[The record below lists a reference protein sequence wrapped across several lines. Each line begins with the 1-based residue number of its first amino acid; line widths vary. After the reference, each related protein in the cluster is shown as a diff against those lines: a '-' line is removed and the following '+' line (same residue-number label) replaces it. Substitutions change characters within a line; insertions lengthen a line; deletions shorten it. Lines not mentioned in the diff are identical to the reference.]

1 MGKAPHPWYQPPMC
15 SNPESDR
22 EPTVTVDGTTHVVP
36 ETGLSFGRDEACDLT
51 LDAADVGIS
60 RRAGSIERE
69 AGTWW
74 LVNRSGSRPLSV
86 IDELGLRSLLAP
98 GRRAALEAPVTVI
111 IEGSQS
117 EHALAVRVPR
127 LETPADPTVPS
138 AEGLLT
144 AVGEGVLV
152 NDADRLALVALFAGY
167 LQDYPRHDPNPKSYA
182 AAAARLGW
190 PRTTLVKRIEYLR
203 TRLANAGVPGLMG
216 WNAMYNL
223 AEYVITTGIITKD
236 DLPLVFP
243 EQ

>member
-1 MGKAPHPWYQPPMC
+1 MC
-15 SNPESDR
+15 SNDNTEGAV
-22 EPTVTVDGTTHVVP
+22 TVTLDATVHSVP
-36 ETGLSFGRDEACDLT
+36 ETGLTFGRDETCDLT
-51 LDAADVGIS
+51 LDPDDVGIS

-98 GRRAALEAPVTVI
+98 GRRAALEASVTVI
-111 IEGSQS
+111 VEGSQS

-127 LETPADPTVPS
+127 LESPAQPSVPG
-138 AEGLLT
+138 EGLLT

-203 TRLANAGVPGLMG
+203 TRLTNAGVPGLMG
-216 WNAMYNL
+216 WNAMSNL

-243 EQ
+243 DQ

>member
-1 MGKAPHPWYQPPMC
+1 MCTNEGAEDAPSVTVGGARHPV
-15 SNPESDR
+15 PES
-22 EPTVTVDGTTHVVP
+22 
-36 ETGLSFGRDEACDLT
+36 GLSFGRDEACDLT
-51 LDAADVGIS
+51 LDPDDVGIS

-111 IEGSQS
+111 VEGSQS
-117 EHALAVRVPR
+117 EHALVVRVPR
-127 LETPADPTVPS
+127 LETPTDPTAPS
-138 AEGLLT
+138 GEGLLT

-167 LQDYPRHDPNPKSYA
+167 LQDYPRHDPNPRSYA

-190 PRTTLVKRIEYLR
+190 PRTTVVKRIEYLR
-203 TRLANAGVPGLMG
+203 TRLTNAGVPGLMG
-216 WNAMYNL
+216 WNAMSNL

-243 EQ
+243 EE

>member
-1 MGKAPHPWYQPPMC
+1 MC
-15 SNPESDR
+15 TNEGAEDA
-22 EPTVTVDGTTHVVP
+22 PTVTVGGTSHPVP
-36 ETGLSFGRDEACDLT
+36 ETGLTFGRDEACDLT
-51 LDAADVGIS
+51 LDPDDVGIS

-111 IEGSQS
+111 VEGSQS
-117 EHALAVRVPR
+117 EHALVVRVPR
-127 LETPADPTVPS
+127 LETPTDPTAPS

-167 LQDYPRHDPNPKSYA
+167 LQDYPRHDPNPRSYA

-190 PRTTLVKRIEYLR
+190 PRTTVVKRVEYLR
-203 TRLANAGVPGLMG
+203 TRLTNAGVPGLMG
-216 WNAMYNL
+216 WNAMSNL

-243 EQ
+243 DE

>member
-1 MGKAPHPWYQPPMC
+1 MC
-15 SNPESDR
+15 SNDDTEGAVTI
-22 EPTVTVDGTTHVVP
+22 TVEGIVTAVP
-36 ETGLSFGRDEACDLT
+36 ETGLTFGRDQTCDLT
-51 LDAADVGIS
+51 LDPDDVGIS

-111 IEGSQS
+111 VEGSQS

-127 LETPADPTVPS
+127 LETAAETTTPS
-138 AEGLLT
+138 QEGLLT
-144 AVGEGVLV
+144 AVGVGVLV

-203 TRLANAGVPGLMG
+203 TRLTNAGVPGLMG
-216 WNAMYNL
+216 WNAMSNL
-223 AEYVITTGIITKD
+223 AEYAITTGIITKD
-236 DLPLVFP
+236 DLHLVFP
-243 EQ
+243 DT

>member
-1 MGKAPHPWYQPPMC
+1 MC
-15 SNPESDR
+15 SNDNTEGAV
-22 EPTVTVDGTTHVVP
+22 TVTVDGTAHAVP
-36 ETGLSFGRDEACDLT
+36 ETGLSFGRDETCDLT
-51 LDAADVGIS
+51 LDPDDVGIS

-111 IEGSQS
+111 VEGSQS

-127 LETPADPTVPS
+127 LETPAETAVAS
-138 AEGLLT
+138 EAGLLT
-144 AVGEGVLV
+144 AVGVGVLV

-203 TRLANAGVPGLMG
+203 TRLTSAGVPGLMG
-216 WNAMYNL
+216 WNAMSNL
-223 AEYVITTGIITKD
+223 AEYVITTGIITKG

-243 EQ
+243 DQ